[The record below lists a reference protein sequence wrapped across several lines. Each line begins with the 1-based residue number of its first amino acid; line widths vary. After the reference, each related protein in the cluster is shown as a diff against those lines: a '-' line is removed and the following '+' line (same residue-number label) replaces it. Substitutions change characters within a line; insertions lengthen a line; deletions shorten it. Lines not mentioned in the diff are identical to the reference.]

1 MNGPRGAI
9 GDERSDARRAL
20 HESRAH
26 LAAAVVTLDQ
36 AAATL
41 IETGPVHWLTVAR
54 RYRWWIAGGVA
65 TAVFAMVRGPRSSSN
80 ARGSWLCAAGV
91 ALSRWA
97 TVASI
102 VARLLPSRD
111 PSPPPAAPETP
122 SRPTSQRRKP

>member
-1 MNGPRGAI
+1 MNGPRGAV

-26 LAAAVVTLDQ
+26 LAAAVVTLDRT
-36 AAATL
+36 AATL
-41 IETGPVHWLTVAR
+41 LETGPVHWLAVAR
-54 RYRWWIAGGVA
+54 RYRWWIVGGVA
-65 TAVFAMVRGPRSSSN
+65 TAVVAMVRGPRSS
-80 ARGSWLCAAGV
+80 ARGSWVCAAGL

-102 VARLLPSRD
+102 VARLLPSRG